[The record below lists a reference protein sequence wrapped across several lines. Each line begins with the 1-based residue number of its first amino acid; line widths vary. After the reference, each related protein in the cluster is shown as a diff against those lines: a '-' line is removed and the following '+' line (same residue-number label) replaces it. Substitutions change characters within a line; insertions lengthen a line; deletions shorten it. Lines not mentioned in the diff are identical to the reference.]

1 MYETIFAPVTA
12 NGISAVSVFR
22 VSGNRS
28 KEALK
33 LLTKRK
39 ALPSERK
46 LVLRKIYKQIG
57 RAHV

>member
-46 LVLRKIYKQIG
+46 LVLRKI
-57 RAHV
+57 